1 MRYRYLSRLYRK
13 HLDTPTMIK
22 TFYIKYEKELSI
34 ADKLLLRTLQ
44 QKYFYHAM
52 DDILAVSKA
61 KPSKQNNLLA
71 LLTSPV
77 LYLHNNFAI
86 DFFNIWIEEISI
98 TRMPKHNKFLAND
111 NSTFE
116 SFSYITLKLRYIYKS
131 PKKKPEPLW

>member
-1 MRYRYLSRLYRK
+1 
-13 HLDTPTMIK
+13 
-22 TFYIKYEKELSI
+22 
-34 ADKLLLRTLQ
+34 
-44 QKYFYHAM
+44 M
-52 DDILAVSKA
+52 DDVLAVSKV
-61 KPSKQNNLLA
+61 KPSKQTNLLG

-98 TRMPKHNKFLAND
+98 TRIPKHNKFLVNDND
-111 NSTFE
+111 NSTFK